1 MHDLDPVRCGQNR
14 VVISRARND
23 GSVTLHRY
31 LAPIETEHREQ
42 PTYRLTGWQRAA
54 FTVDR
59 DRSIHILDMS
69 RSTHPDKP
77 RNRMDAMPLACY
89 RPRDTA
95 ETCMPIPSDPDAIRT
110 LAHILRD
117 TGLTEIEIVDGDAR
131 LRLVRAP
138 AMVAALVAQ
147 PAPASIAIAADL
159 GADTLHP
166 GAVPSPM
173 VGVAYL
179 SAEPGTAPF
188 VVPGQAVTAGQTV
201 LLIEAMKTFNQIKAP
216 RAGTL
221 TRILVASG
229 QPVEYDQPL
238 FIIDPA

>member
-1 MHDLDPVRCGQNR
+1 
-14 VVISRARND
+14 
-23 GSVTLHRY
+23 
-31 LAPIETEHREQ
+31 
-42 PTYRLTGWQRAA
+42 
-54 FTVDR
+54 
-59 DRSIHILDMS
+59 
-69 RSTHPDKP
+69 
-77 RNRMDAMPLACY
+77 
-89 RPRDTA
+89 
-95 ETCMPIPSDPDAIRT
+95 MPIPSDPDAIGT

-117 TGLTEIEIVDGDAR
+117 TGLTEIEIVEGDGR

-138 AMVAALVAQ
+138 PTVTTLPAAAAVATAAPLVPDTSTPDTPQ
-147 PAPASIAIAADL
+147 L
-159 GADTLHP
+159 GT
-166 GAVPSPM
+166 VPSPM

-179 SAEPGTAPF
+179 SAEPGVAPF

-221 TRILVASG
+221 TRILVVSG